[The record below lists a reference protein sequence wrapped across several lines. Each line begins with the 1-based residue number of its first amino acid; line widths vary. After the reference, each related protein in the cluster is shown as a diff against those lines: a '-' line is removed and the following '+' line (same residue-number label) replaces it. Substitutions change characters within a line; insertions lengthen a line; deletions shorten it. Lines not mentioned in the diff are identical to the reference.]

1 MLRGNE
7 AIFVVE
13 DHDDLRAYSSGVL
26 RDLGYQV
33 FEAADAASAIGFL
46 ESSRTIDLLF
56 TDVVLP
62 DSLHGKNI
70 ADHARR
76 LHPTIKV
83 LFTTGYTR
91 NAIVHN
97 GRLDAGVNLLSKPFT
112 FRALAEKVRKILDQQ
127 T

>member
-1 MLRGNE
+1 M
-7 AIFVVE
+7 
-13 DHDDLRAYSSGVL
+13 L

-33 FEAADAASAIGFL
+33 FEAADSASAINCL

-62 DSLHGKNI
+62 DSLHGKHI
-70 ADHARR
+70 AEHARR
-76 LHPTIKV
+76 LHPMIKV

-112 FRALAEKVRKILDQQ
+112 FRGLAEKVRKVLDE

>member
-1 MLRGNE
+1 MLGGNE
-7 AIFVVE
+7 AILVVE
-13 DHDDLRAYSSGVL
+13 DHEDLRAYSCGVL

-33 FEAADAASAIGFL
+33 FEAADATSAITFL
-46 ESSRTIDLLF
+46 ESSRPIDLLF

-62 DSLHGKNI
+62 DRLHGKNI

-76 LHPTIKV
+76 LHPAIKV

-91 NAIVHN
+91 NAIVHD
-97 GRLDAGVNLLSKPFT
+97 GRLDAGVNLISKPFT
-112 FRALAEKVRKILDQQ
+112 YRALAEKVRKILDE